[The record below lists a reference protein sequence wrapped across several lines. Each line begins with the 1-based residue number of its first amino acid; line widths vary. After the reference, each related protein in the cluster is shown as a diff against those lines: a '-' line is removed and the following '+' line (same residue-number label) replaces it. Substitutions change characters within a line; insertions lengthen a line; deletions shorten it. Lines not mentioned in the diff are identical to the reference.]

1 MSNETPVTLAE
12 CIEHWDNEI
21 KSYGSFDDLRQVMVA
36 TLSHL
41 RASAAKADVG
51 VMERLAAEALARPPV
66 GVTDAIESGAR
77 FIDECPLGE
86 TVSAAPGEAKCET
99 CGGAGRVMANLFDAD
114 RFDVRAPKCTE
125 TISCPDCAP
134 SPELLTFEFDRYR
147 NGKLMAEGVVIS
159 KASNE
164 QEAREIALRLYKGS
178 RNDMG
183 ELRLREPSPEQ
194 QGAEQMPKLKRYYP
208 QIEGI
213 DDVRAAMVWDDTQ
226 GLWYSAGE
234 ADAHFARLL
243 KRIPRTPPAPAL
255 GLSDDVINLAI
266 RALQRDINF
275 AMEMATYWY
284 QKGLFSSVE
293 KGNAANDHA
302 KKCEA
307 ACASLRSMLER
318 GGR

>member
-1 MSNETPVTLAE
+1 MSNETPVTLEQAIDWIDTVMNGKNWTE
-12 CIEHWDNEI
+12 
-21 KSYGSFDDLRQVMVA
+21 RQRARFRGV
-36 TLSHL
+36 LSHL
-41 RASAAKADVG
+41 RASAAKEDDAGHQLVAQ
-51 VMERLAAEALARPPV
+51 LEALA
-66 GVTDAIESGAR
+66 AR
-77 FIDECPLGE
+77 TEAAAKIVRELR
-86 TVSAAPGEAKCET
+86 AAPGEAKCGT
-99 CGGAGRVMANLFDAD
+99 CGGDGRVMANLFDAD

-125 TISCPDCAP
+125 TMPCPDCAP

-243 KRIPRTPPAPAL
+243 KRIPRTAPAPAL